1 MEAINQSAVKFLAV
15 HSQEYRV
22 LKKECRYHLL
32 NETSARIMQRKFHK
46 HDTEFNIWCDRQK
59 VDKLNVMKTFIIEN
73 YANHQDLEKL
83 ISIYDTEILLYTY
96 RKRESFLE
104 FNISNP
110 DFTKWFCC
118 QFMPKDAFAIRM
130 DCMLLDEWIIT

>member
-1 MEAINQSAVKFLAV
+1 MEAIDQSATKFLAW
-15 HSQEYRV
+15 HSKESRD
-22 LKKECRYHLL
+22 LIRECRYHLL
-32 NETSARIMQRKFHK
+32 NETSAKIMQRKFHK

-73 YANHQDLEKL
+73 YANHLNFEKV
-83 ISIYDTEILLYTY
+83 IAIDDTEILLYTY

-104 FNISNP
+104 FNISNL
-110 DFTKWFCC
+110 DYTKWSCC

-130 DCMLLDEWIIT
+130 DCLLLD

>member
-1 MEAINQSAVKFLAV
+1 MEAIDQSATKFLAW
-15 HSQEYRV
+15 HSKESRD
-22 LKKECRYHLL
+22 LIRECRYHLL
-32 NETSARIMQRKFHK
+32 NETSAKIMQRKFHK

-104 FNISNP
+104 FNISNL
-110 DFTKWFCC
+110 DYTKWSCC

-130 DCMLLDEWIIT
+130 DCLLLD